1 MDDARPEGGAGVSV
15 YLRVDEIQVM
25 YPELTAARIRYLAM
39 RDKWERKR
47 MGKFVGYD
55 LASITDTLGALDET
69 VV

>member
-1 MDDARPEGGAGVSV
+1 MSV

-55 LASITDTLGALDET
+55 LASVCQTLRPLDET